1 MESPNQGSTPIE
13 IHALGGFKVLVDG
26 KPLRFVFKAPRK
38 PLDLL
43 KGLLISSGSSVGQH
57 TLCEALWPD
66 LDAWYA
72 SRALNTA
79 VFRLRGLLCNK
90 AAVRSDCGQLLL
102 DPEHCTVD
110 AWQFERNLDNA
121 RDPDALLLALQGYRG
136 AFLGDSEHPLAL
148 GTRRRLQRKYLR
160 GVLHLGQA
168 YELCGNYGSATDL
181 YHRGLDAEGTSEE
194 LHSALIACL
203 QRSGQTVAAAAAA
216 AAAAYQRGSNAGLN
230 SGGKLVLS
238 RTLRSNR

>member
-1 MESPNQGSTPIE
+1 MEAPNQRSTSIA

-43 KGLLISSGSSVGQH
+43 KGLLVSSGSSVGQH
-57 TLCEALWPD
+57 TLYEALWPD
-66 LDAWYA
+66 LDAWCA

-79 VFRLRGLLCNK
+79 VFRLRGLLGNK
-90 AAVRSDCGQLLL
+90 AAVKNDYGQLLL
-102 DPEHCTVD
+102 DPEHCSVD
-110 AWQFERNLDNA
+110 AWQFERDLDNA
-121 RDPDALLLALQGYRG
+121 CDPDALLLALLRYRG
-136 AFLGDSEHPLAL
+136 PFLGDSEHPLAF
-148 GTRRRLQRKYLR
+148 GTRHRLQRKYVR

-181 YHRGLDAEGTSEE
+181 YHRALDVEVTSEE

-203 QRSGQTVAAAAAA
+203 ERSGQTVAAAAA
-216 AAAAYQRGSNAGLN
+216 YQRCSSAGLN
-230 SGGKLVLS
+230 PGRKMAPT
-238 RTLRSNR
+238 RHLRSSR